1 MSNDPIIAGWCISGI
16 SFCLGIIIGIIGGY
30 GMKVQVDKE
39 QAKKKELTP
48 DEMKEVTK
56 TALRNFNNSRK

>member
-1 MSNDPIIAGWCISGI
+1 MSNDPIIVGWCVSGI
-16 SFCLGIIIGIIGGY
+16 SFCLGIIVGIIVGY
-30 GMKVQVDKE
+30 GMKAQVDRE

-48 DEMKEVTK
+48 DEMKETVN